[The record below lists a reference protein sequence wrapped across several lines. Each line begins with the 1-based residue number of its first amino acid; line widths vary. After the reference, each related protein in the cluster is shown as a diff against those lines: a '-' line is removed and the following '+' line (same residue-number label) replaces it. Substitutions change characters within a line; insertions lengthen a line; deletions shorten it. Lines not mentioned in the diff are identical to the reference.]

1 MTTYESKQLLKPVI
15 SITEGIELGTVSDI
29 IIDGENKKVIALGIT
44 KDKLFYKALRVI
56 PFEKISSI
64 NEDNILVMSSKDIIS
79 YKDFNL
85 DLEKILQDRINI
97 LNTICLSGSKKCGT
111 VTEYTIDEQGNIL
124 NCKIIY
130 EKTVNVKDIN
140 IFAKDYTI
148 MKNTDNTEVIS
159 TKKID
164 NVITKQDE
172 PIQKATVIQSTKQNT
187 KNEKNIND
195 KNLNLTYKMFLGKT
209 LKEPLTI
216 NNKTYP
222 VDTVLTM
229 TKSKQVVYQDNE
241 YVIFEDGSGGAIM
254 SNEEIEDAE
263 KFDEW
268 FNSLTKEEQDAY
280 IQDLK
285 DHGLLDEDEEL

>member
-44 KDKLFYKALRVI
+44 KNKLFYKALRVI

-97 LNTICLSGSKKCGT
+97 LNTICLSGGKKCGT

-187 KNEKNIND
+187 KNEK
-195 KNLNLTYKMFLGKT
+195 KY
-209 LKEPLTI
+209 
-216 NNKTYP
+216 
-222 VDTVLTM
+222 
-229 TKSKQVVYQDNE
+229 
-241 YVIFEDGSGGAIM
+241 
-254 SNEEIEDAE
+254 
-263 KFDEW
+263 
-268 FNSLTKEEQDAY
+268 
-280 IQDLK
+280 
-285 DHGLLDEDEEL
+285 

>member
-1 MTTYESKQLLKPVI
+1 MTTYESKQLLKSVM

-97 LNTICLSGSKKCGT
+97 LNTICLSGGKKCGT

-148 MKNTDNTEVIS
+148 MKNIDNTEVIS
-159 TKKID
+159 TKKI
-164 NVITKQDE
+164 NNTTTKQNE
-172 PIQKATVIQSTKQNT
+172 PIQKTTVTQSTNQNT
-187 KNEKNIND
+187 NNENNIDDND
-195 KNLNLTYKMFLGKT
+195 LNYRLYL
-209 LKEPLTI
+209 
-216 NNKTYP
+216 NRNK
-222 VDTVLTM
+222 V
-229 TKSKQVVYQDNE
+229 
-241 YVIFEDGSGGAIM
+241 
-254 SNEEIEDAE
+254 
-263 KFDEW
+263 
-268 FNSLTKEEQDAY
+268 
-280 IQDLK
+280 
-285 DHGLLDEDEEL
+285 

>member
-85 DLEKILQDRINI
+85 DIEKILQDRINI
-97 LNTICLSGSKKCGT
+97 LNTICLSGGKKCGT

-195 KNLNLTYKMFLGKT
+195 KNLNFTYKMFLGKT

-222 VDTVLTM
+222 VDTVLT
-229 TKSKQVVYQDNE
+229 KQMIDDIIAVNK
-241 YVIFEDGSGGAIM
+241 INALG
-254 SNEEIEDAE
+254 
-263 KFDEW
+263 KFV
-268 FNSLTKEEQDAY
+268 NM
-280 IQDLK
+280 
-285 DHGLLDEDEEL
+285 

>member
-1 MTTYESKQLLKPVI
+1 MTTYESKQLLKPVM

-29 IIDGENKKVIALGIT
+29 IIDGENKKVIAFGIT

-97 LNTICLSGSKKCGT
+97 LNTICLSGGKKCGT

-222 VDTVLTM
+222 VDTVLT
-229 TKSKQVVYQDNE
+229 KQMIDDIIAVNK
-241 YVIFEDGSGGAIM
+241 INALG
-254 SNEEIEDAE
+254 
-263 KFDEW
+263 KFV
-268 FNSLTKEEQDAY
+268 NM
-280 IQDLK
+280 
-285 DHGLLDEDEEL
+285 

>member
-1 MTTYESKQLLKPVI
+1 M

-97 LNTICLSGSKKCGT
+97 LNTICLSGGKKCGT

-148 MKNTDNTEVIS
+148 MKNIDNTEVIS
-159 TKKID
+159 TKKI
-164 NVITKQDE
+164 NNTTTKQNE
-172 PIQKATVIQSTKQNT
+172 PIQKTTVTQSTNQNT
-187 KNEKNIND
+187 NNEKNIDDND
-195 KNLNLTYKMFLGKT
+195 LNYRLYL
-209 LKEPLTI
+209 
-216 NNKTYP
+216 NRNK
-222 VDTVLTM
+222 V
-229 TKSKQVVYQDNE
+229 
-241 YVIFEDGSGGAIM
+241 
-254 SNEEIEDAE
+254 
-263 KFDEW
+263 
-268 FNSLTKEEQDAY
+268 
-280 IQDLK
+280 
-285 DHGLLDEDEEL
+285 

>member
-97 LNTICLSGSKKCGT
+97 LNTICLSGGKKCGT

-222 VDTVLTM
+222 VDTVLT
-229 TKSKQVVYQDNE
+229 KQMIDDIIAVNKINALGKIV
-241 YVIFEDGSGGAIM
+241 GM
-254 SNEEIEDAE
+254 
-263 KFDEW
+263 
-268 FNSLTKEEQDAY
+268 
-280 IQDLK
+280 
-285 DHGLLDEDEEL
+285 

>member
-29 IIDGENKKVIALGIT
+29 IIDGENKKVIAFGIT

-97 LNTICLSGSKKCGT
+97 LNTICLSGGKKCGT

-124 NCKIIY
+124 NCKIIC
-130 EKTVNVKDIN
+130 EKTVNVQDIN

-164 NVITKQDE
+164 NTITKQNE
-172 PIQKATVIQSTKQNT
+172 SIQKTTVTQSTNKNT
-187 KNEKNIND
+187 NNEKNIDD
-195 KNLNLTYKMFLGKT
+195 KDLNYKLYLNRKIKEQLTV
-209 LKEPLTI
+209 

-222 VDTVLTM
+222 AGTVLT
-229 TKSKQVVYQDNE
+229 KQIIDD
-241 YVIFEDGSGGAIM
+241 IIAI
-254 SNEEIEDAE
+254 NQA
-263 KFDEW
+263 
-268 FNSLTKEEQDAY
+268 N
-280 IQDLK
+280 
-285 DHGLLDEDEEL
+285 LLGNIVNM

>member
-1 MTTYESKQLLKPVI
+1 MTTYESKQLLKPVM

-29 IIDGENKKVIALGIT
+29 IIDGENKKVIAFGIT

-97 LNTICLSGSKKCGT
+97 LNTICLSGGKKCGT

-130 EKTVNVKDIN
+130 EKTVNVQDIN

-164 NVITKQDE
+164 NTITKQN
-172 PIQKATVIQSTKQNT
+172 NT
-187 KNEKNIND
+187 NNEKNIDD
-195 KNLNLTYKMFLGKT
+195 KDLNYRLYLNRKIKEQLTV
-209 LKEPLTI
+209 

-222 VDTVLTM
+222 AGTVLT
-229 TKSKQVVYQDNE
+229 KQIIDD
-241 YVIFEDGSGGAIM
+241 IIAI
-254 SNEEIEDAE
+254 NQA
-263 KFDEW
+263 
-268 FNSLTKEEQDAY
+268 N
-280 IQDLK
+280 
-285 DHGLLDEDEEL
+285 LLGNIVNM

>member
-97 LNTICLSGSKKCGT
+97 LNTICLSGGKKCGT

-124 NCKIIY
+124 NCKIIC

-140 IFAKDYTI
+140 ILL
-148 MKNTDNTEVIS
+148 
-159 TKKID
+159 KI
-164 NVITKQDE
+164 
-172 PIQKATVIQSTKQNT
+172 IQS
-187 KNEKNIND
+187 
-195 KNLNLTYKMFLGKT
+195 
-209 LKEPLTI
+209 
-216 NNKTYP
+216 
-222 VDTVLTM
+222 
-229 TKSKQVVYQDNE
+229 
-241 YVIFEDGSGGAIM
+241 
-254 SNEEIEDAE
+254 
-263 KFDEW
+263 
-268 FNSLTKEEQDAY
+268 
-280 IQDLK
+280 
-285 DHGLLDEDEEL
+285 

>member
-97 LNTICLSGSKKCGT
+97 LNTICLSGGKKCGT

-222 VDTVLTM
+222 VDTVLT
-229 TKSKQVVYQDNE
+229 KQMIDDIIAVNK
-241 YVIFEDGSGGAIM
+241 INALG
-254 SNEEIEDAE
+254 
-263 KFDEW
+263 KFV
-268 FNSLTKEEQDAY
+268 NM
-280 IQDLK
+280 
-285 DHGLLDEDEEL
+285 

>member
-1 MTTYESKQLLKPVI
+1 MTTYESKQLLKPVM

-79 YKDFNL
+79 YRDFNL

-97 LNTICLSGSKKCGT
+97 LNTICLNGGKKCGT

-124 NCKIIY
+124 NCKIIC
-130 EKTVNVKDIN
+130 EKTVNVQDIN

-148 MKNTDNTEVIS
+148 MKNVDNTEVIS

-164 NVITKQDE
+164 NTITKQNE
-172 PIQKATVIQSTKQNT
+172 SIQKTTVTQSTNKNT
-187 KNEKNIND
+187 NNEKNIKDKDSNHNYYRLYLNGKIKEQLTVND
-195 KNLNLTYKMFLGKT
+195 
-209 LKEPLTI
+209 
-216 NNKTYP
+216 KTYP
-222 VDTVLTM
+222 AGTVLT
-229 TKSKQVVYQDNE
+229 KQIIDD
-241 YVIFEDGSGGAIM
+241 IIAINQANILGNIVNM
-254 SNEEIEDAE
+254 
-263 KFDEW
+263 
-268 FNSLTKEEQDAY
+268 
-280 IQDLK
+280 
-285 DHGLLDEDEEL
+285 

>member
-1 MTTYESKQLLKPVI
+1 MTTYESKQLLKSVM

-97 LNTICLSGSKKCGT
+97 LNTICLSGGKKCGT

-148 MKNTDNTEVIS
+148 MKNIDNTEVIS
-159 TKKID
+159 TKKI
-164 NVITKQDE
+164 NNTTTKQNE
-172 PIQKATVIQSTKQNT
+172 PIQKTTVIQSTNQNT
-187 KNEKNIND
+187 NNEKNIDDND
-195 KNLNLTYKMFLGKT
+195 LNYRLYLNRKIKEQLTV
-209 LKEPLTI
+209 

-222 VDTVLTM
+222 AGTVLT
-229 TKSKQVVYQDNE
+229 KQIIDD
-241 YVIFEDGSGGAIM
+241 IIAI
-254 SNEEIEDAE
+254 NQT
-263 KFDEW
+263 
-268 FNSLTKEEQDAY
+268 N
-280 IQDLK
+280 
-285 DHGLLDEDEEL
+285 LLGKIVGM

>member
-1 MTTYESKQLLKPVI
+1 MTTYESKQLLKSVM

-56 PFEKISSI
+56 PFEKIFSI

-97 LNTICLSGSKKCGT
+97 LNTICLSGGKKCGT

-148 MKNTDNTEVIS
+148 MKNIDNTEVIS
-159 TKKID
+159 TKKI
-164 NVITKQDE
+164 NNTTTKQNE
-172 PIQKATVIQSTKQNT
+172 PIQKTTVTQSTNQNT
-187 KNEKNIND
+187 NNEKNIDDND
-195 KNLNLTYKMFLGKT
+195 LNYRLYLNRKIKEQLTV
-209 LKEPLTI
+209 

-222 VDTVLTM
+222 AGTVLT
-229 TKSKQVVYQDNE
+229 KQIIDD
-241 YVIFEDGSGGAIM
+241 IIAI
-254 SNEEIEDAE
+254 NQT
-263 KFDEW
+263 
-268 FNSLTKEEQDAY
+268 N
-280 IQDLK
+280 
-285 DHGLLDEDEEL
+285 LLGKIVGM

>member
-29 IIDGENKKVIALGIT
+29 IIDGENKKVIAFGIT

-97 LNTICLSGSKKCGT
+97 LNTICLSGGKKCGT
-111 VTEYTIDEQGNIL
+111 VTEYTIDQHGNIL
-124 NCKIIY
+124 NCKIIH
-130 EKTVNVKDIN
+130 EKTVNVQDIN

-164 NVITKQDE
+164 NTITKQNE
-172 PIQKATVIQSTKQNT
+172 SIQKTTVTQSTNKNT
-187 KNEKNIND
+187 NNEKNIDD
-195 KNLNLTYKMFLGKT
+195 KDLNYKLYLNRKIKEQLTV
-209 LKEPLTI
+209 

-222 VDTVLTM
+222 AGTVLT
-229 TKSKQVVYQDNE
+229 KQIIDD
-241 YVIFEDGSGGAIM
+241 IIAI
-254 SNEEIEDAE
+254 NQA
-263 KFDEW
+263 
-268 FNSLTKEEQDAY
+268 N
-280 IQDLK
+280 
-285 DHGLLDEDEEL
+285 LLGNIVNM

>member
-97 LNTICLSGSKKCGT
+97 LNTICLSGGKKCGT

-148 MKNTDNTEVIS
+148 MKNIDNTEVIS
-159 TKKID
+159 TKKI
-164 NVITKQDE
+164 NNTTTKQNE
-172 PIQKATVIQSTKQNT
+172 PIQKTTVTQSTNQNT
-187 KNEKNIND
+187 NNEKNIDDND
-195 KNLNLTYKMFLGKT
+195 LNYRLYL
-209 LKEPLTI
+209 
-216 NNKTYP
+216 NRNK
-222 VDTVLTM
+222 V
-229 TKSKQVVYQDNE
+229 
-241 YVIFEDGSGGAIM
+241 
-254 SNEEIEDAE
+254 
-263 KFDEW
+263 
-268 FNSLTKEEQDAY
+268 
-280 IQDLK
+280 
-285 DHGLLDEDEEL
+285 

>member
-1 MTTYESKQLLKPVI
+1 MTTYESKQLLKSVM

-97 LNTICLSGSKKCGT
+97 LNTICLSGGKKCGT

-148 MKNTDNTEVIS
+148 MKNIDNTEVIS
-159 TKKID
+159 TKKI
-164 NVITKQDE
+164 NNTTTKQNE
-172 PIQKATVIQSTKQNT
+172 PIQKTTVTQSTNQNT
-187 KNEKNIND
+187 NNEKNIDDND
-195 KNLNLTYKMFLGKT
+195 LNYRLYL
-209 LKEPLTI
+209 
-216 NNKTYP
+216 
-222 VDTVLTM
+222 V
-229 TKSKQVVYQDNE
+229 
-241 YVIFEDGSGGAIM
+241 
-254 SNEEIEDAE
+254 
-263 KFDEW
+263 
-268 FNSLTKEEQDAY
+268 
-280 IQDLK
+280 
-285 DHGLLDEDEEL
+285 

>member
-1 MTTYESKQLLKPVI
+1 MTTYESKQLLKPVM
-15 SITEGIELGTVSDI
+15 SIIEGIELGTVSDI

-97 LNTICLSGSKKCGT
+97 LNTICLSGGKKCGT

-130 EKTVNVKDIN
+130 AKTVNVQDIN

-222 VDTVLTM
+222 VDTVLT
-229 TKSKQVVYQDNE
+229 KQMIDDIIAVNK
-241 YVIFEDGSGGAIM
+241 INALG
-254 SNEEIEDAE
+254 
-263 KFDEW
+263 KFV
-268 FNSLTKEEQDAY
+268 NM
-280 IQDLK
+280 
-285 DHGLLDEDEEL
+285 

>member
-1 MTTYESKQLLKPVI
+1 MTTYESKQLLKPVM
-15 SITEGIELGTVSDI
+15 SIIEGIELGTVSDI

-97 LNTICLSGSKKCGT
+97 LNTICLSGGKKCGT

-148 MKNTDNTEVIS
+148 MKNIDNTEVIS
-159 TKKID
+159 TKKI
-164 NVITKQDE
+164 NNTTTKQNE
-172 PIQKATVIQSTKQNT
+172 PIQKTTVTQSTNQNT
-187 KNEKNIND
+187 NNEKNIDDND
-195 KNLNLTYKMFLGKT
+195 LNYRLYL
-209 LKEPLTI
+209 
-216 NNKTYP
+216 NRNK
-222 VDTVLTM
+222 V
-229 TKSKQVVYQDNE
+229 
-241 YVIFEDGSGGAIM
+241 
-254 SNEEIEDAE
+254 
-263 KFDEW
+263 
-268 FNSLTKEEQDAY
+268 
-280 IQDLK
+280 
-285 DHGLLDEDEEL
+285 

>member
-97 LNTICLSGSKKCGT
+97 LNTICLSGGKKCGT
-111 VTEYTIDEQGNIL
+111 VTEQTIDEQGNIL

-222 VDTVLTM
+222 VDTVLT
-229 TKSKQVVYQDNE
+229 KQMIDDIIAVNKINALGKIV
-241 YVIFEDGSGGAIM
+241 GM
-254 SNEEIEDAE
+254 
-263 KFDEW
+263 
-268 FNSLTKEEQDAY
+268 
-280 IQDLK
+280 
-285 DHGLLDEDEEL
+285 

>member
-1 MTTYESKQLLKPVI
+1 MTTYESKQLLKPVM

-29 IIDGENKKVIALGIT
+29 IIDGENKKVIAFGIT

-97 LNTICLSGSKKCGT
+97 LNTICLSGGKKCGT

-124 NCKIIY
+124 NCKIIH
-130 EKTVNVKDIN
+130 EKTVNVQDIN

-164 NVITKQDE
+164 NTITKQNE
-172 PIQKATVIQSTKQNT
+172 SIQKTTVTQSTNKNT
-187 KNEKNIND
+187 NNEKNIDD
-195 KNLNLTYKMFLGKT
+195 KDLNYKLYLNRKIKEQLTV
-209 LKEPLTI
+209 

-222 VDTVLTM
+222 AGTVLT
-229 TKSKQVVYQDNE
+229 KQIIDD
-241 YVIFEDGSGGAIM
+241 IIAI
-254 SNEEIEDAE
+254 NQA
-263 KFDEW
+263 
-268 FNSLTKEEQDAY
+268 N
-280 IQDLK
+280 
-285 DHGLLDEDEEL
+285 LLGNIVNM

>member
-29 IIDGENKKVIALGIT
+29 ILDGENKKVIALGIT

-97 LNTICLSGSKKCGT
+97 LNTICLSGGKKCGT

-222 VDTVLTM
+222 VDTVLT
-229 TKSKQVVYQDNE
+229 KQMIDDIIAVNKINALGKIV
-241 YVIFEDGSGGAIM
+241 GM
-254 SNEEIEDAE
+254 
-263 KFDEW
+263 
-268 FNSLTKEEQDAY
+268 
-280 IQDLK
+280 
-285 DHGLLDEDEEL
+285 

>member
-97 LNTICLSGSKKCGT
+97 LNTICLSGGKKCGT

-130 EKTVNVKDIN
+130 EKTVNVQDIN
-140 IFAKDYTI
+140 IFSKDYTI

-164 NVITKQDE
+164 NTITKQNE
-172 PIQKATVIQSTKQNT
+172 SIQKTTVTQSTNKNT
-187 KNEKNIND
+187 NNEKNIDD
-195 KNLNLTYKMFLGKT
+195 KDLNYKLYLNRKIKEQLTV
-209 LKEPLTI
+209 

-222 VDTVLTM
+222 AGTVLT
-229 TKSKQVVYQDNE
+229 KQIIDD
-241 YVIFEDGSGGAIM
+241 IIAI
-254 SNEEIEDAE
+254 NQA
-263 KFDEW
+263 
-268 FNSLTKEEQDAY
+268 N
-280 IQDLK
+280 
-285 DHGLLDEDEEL
+285 LLGNIVNM

>member
-1 MTTYESKQLLKPVI
+1 MTTYESKQLLKSVM

-97 LNTICLSGSKKCGT
+97 LNTICLSGGKKCGT

-148 MKNTDNTEVIS
+148 MKNIDNTEVIS
-159 TKKID
+159 TKKI
-164 NVITKQDE
+164 NNTTTKQNE
-172 PIQKATVIQSTKQNT
+172 PIQKTTVTQSTNQNT
-187 KNEKNIND
+187 NNEKNIDDND
-195 KNLNLTYKMFLGKT
+195 LNYRLYLNRKI
-209 LKEPLTI
+209 KEQFTV

-222 VDTVLTM
+222 AGTVLT
-229 TKSKQVVYQDNE
+229 KQIIDD
-241 YVIFEDGSGGAIM
+241 IIAI
-254 SNEEIEDAE
+254 NQT
-263 KFDEW
+263 
-268 FNSLTKEEQDAY
+268 N
-280 IQDLK
+280 
-285 DHGLLDEDEEL
+285 LLGKIVGM

>member
-1 MTTYESKQLLKPVI
+1 MTTYESKQLLKAVM

-97 LNTICLSGSKKCGT
+97 LNTICLSGGKKCGT

-222 VDTVLTM
+222 VDTVLT
-229 TKSKQVVYQDNE
+229 KQMIDDIIAVNK
-241 YVIFEDGSGGAIM
+241 INALG
-254 SNEEIEDAE
+254 
-263 KFDEW
+263 KFV
-268 FNSLTKEEQDAY
+268 NM
-280 IQDLK
+280 
-285 DHGLLDEDEEL
+285 

>member
-1 MTTYESKQLLKPVI
+1 MTTYESKQLLKSVM

-97 LNTICLSGSKKCGT
+97 LNTICLSGGKKCGT

-187 KNEKNIND
+187 KNEKKVIW
-195 KNLNLTYKMFLGKT
+195 YGK
-209 LKEPLTI
+209 
-216 NNKTYP
+216 
-222 VDTVLTM
+222 
-229 TKSKQVVYQDNE
+229 
-241 YVIFEDGSGGAIM
+241 
-254 SNEEIEDAE
+254 
-263 KFDEW
+263 
-268 FNSLTKEEQDAY
+268 
-280 IQDLK
+280 
-285 DHGLLDEDEEL
+285 

>member
-1 MTTYESKQLLKPVI
+1 MTTYESKQLLKPVM

-29 IIDGENKKVIALGIT
+29 IIDGENKKVIAFGIT

-97 LNTICLSGSKKCGT
+97 LNTICLSGGKKCGT

-130 EKTVNVKDIN
+130 EKTVNVQDIN

-159 TKKID
+159 TKKI
-164 NVITKQDE
+164 
-172 PIQKATVIQSTKQNT
+172 TKQNESIQKT
-187 KNEKNIND
+187 TVTQSTNKNTNNEKNIDD
-195 KNLNLTYKMFLGKT
+195 KDLNYKLYLNRKIKEQLTV
-209 LKEPLTI
+209 

-222 VDTVLTM
+222 AGTVLT
-229 TKSKQVVYQDNE
+229 KQIIDD
-241 YVIFEDGSGGAIM
+241 IIAI
-254 SNEEIEDAE
+254 NQA
-263 KFDEW
+263 
-268 FNSLTKEEQDAY
+268 N
-280 IQDLK
+280 
-285 DHGLLDEDEEL
+285 LLGNIVNM

>member
-1 MTTYESKQLLKPVI
+1 MTTYESKQLLKSVM

-97 LNTICLSGSKKCGT
+97 LNTICLSGGKKCGT

-148 MKNTDNTEVIS
+148 MKNIDNTEVIS
-159 TKKID
+159 TKKI
-164 NVITKQDE
+164 NNTTTKQNE
-172 PIQKATVIQSTKQNT
+172 PIQKTTVTQSTNQNT
-187 KNEKNIND
+187 NNEKNIDDND
-195 KNLNLTYKMFLGKT
+195 LNLTYKMFLGKT

-222 VDTVLTM
+222 VDTVLT
-229 TKSKQVVYQDNE
+229 KQMIDDIIAVNK
-241 YVIFEDGSGGAIM
+241 INALG
-254 SNEEIEDAE
+254 
-263 KFDEW
+263 KFV
-268 FNSLTKEEQDAY
+268 NM
-280 IQDLK
+280 
-285 DHGLLDEDEEL
+285 

>member
-29 IIDGENKKVIALGIT
+29 IIDGENKKVIAFGIT
-44 KDKLFYKALRVI
+44 KDKLFYKALHVI

-97 LNTICLSGSKKCGT
+97 LNTICLSGGKKCGT

-130 EKTVNVKDIN
+130 EKTVNVQDIN

-164 NVITKQDE
+164 NTITKQNE
-172 PIQKATVIQSTKQNT
+172 SIQKTTVTQSTNKNT
-187 KNEKNIND
+187 NNEKNIDD
-195 KNLNLTYKMFLGKT
+195 KDLNYKLYLNRKIKEQLTV
-209 LKEPLTI
+209 

-222 VDTVLTM
+222 AGTVLT
-229 TKSKQVVYQDNE
+229 KQIIDD
-241 YVIFEDGSGGAIM
+241 IIAI
-254 SNEEIEDAE
+254 NQA
-263 KFDEW
+263 
-268 FNSLTKEEQDAY
+268 N
-280 IQDLK
+280 
-285 DHGLLDEDEEL
+285 LLGNIVNM

>member
-29 IIDGENKKVIALGIT
+29 IIDGENKKVIALGVT

-97 LNTICLSGSKKCGT
+97 LNTICLSGGKKCGT

-222 VDTVLTM
+222 VDTVLT
-229 TKSKQVVYQDNE
+229 KQMIDDIIAVNK
-241 YVIFEDGSGGAIM
+241 INALG
-254 SNEEIEDAE
+254 
-263 KFDEW
+263 KFV
-268 FNSLTKEEQDAY
+268 NM
-280 IQDLK
+280 
-285 DHGLLDEDEEL
+285 

>member
-1 MTTYESKQLLKPVI
+1 MTTYESKQLLKPVM

-29 IIDGENKKVIALGIT
+29 IIDGENKKVIAFGIT

-97 LNTICLSGSKKCGT
+97 LNTICLSGGKKCGT

-124 NCKIIY
+124 NCKITY
-130 EKTVNVKDIN
+130 EKTVNVQDIN

-164 NVITKQDE
+164 NTITKQNE
-172 PIQKATVIQSTKQNT
+172 SIQKTTVTQSTNKNT
-187 KNEKNIND
+187 NNEKNIDD
-195 KNLNLTYKMFLGKT
+195 KDLNYKLYLNRKIKEQLTV
-209 LKEPLTI
+209 

-222 VDTVLTM
+222 AGTVLT
-229 TKSKQVVYQDNE
+229 KQIIDD
-241 YVIFEDGSGGAIM
+241 IIAI
-254 SNEEIEDAE
+254 NQA
-263 KFDEW
+263 
-268 FNSLTKEEQDAY
+268 N
-280 IQDLK
+280 
-285 DHGLLDEDEEL
+285 LLGNIVNM

>member
-1 MTTYESKQLLKPVI
+1 MTTYKSKQLLKPVM
-15 SITEGIELGTVSDI
+15 SIIEGIELGTVSDI

-97 LNTICLSGSKKCGT
+97 LNTICLSGGKKCGT

-222 VDTVLTM
+222 VDTVLT
-229 TKSKQVVYQDNE
+229 KQMIDDIIAVNK
-241 YVIFEDGSGGAIM
+241 INALG
-254 SNEEIEDAE
+254 
-263 KFDEW
+263 KFV
-268 FNSLTKEEQDAY
+268 NM
-280 IQDLK
+280 
-285 DHGLLDEDEEL
+285 

>member
-1 MTTYESKQLLKPVI
+1 MTTYESKQLLKSVM

-29 IIDGENKKVIALGIT
+29 IIDGENKKVIAFGIT

-97 LNTICLSGSKKCGT
+97 LNTICLSGGKKCGT

-148 MKNTDNTEVIS
+148 MKNIDNTEVIS
-159 TKKID
+159 TKKI
-164 NVITKQDE
+164 NNTTTKQNE
-172 PIQKATVIQSTKQNT
+172 PIQKTTVTQSTNQNT
-187 KNEKNIND
+187 NNEKNIDDND
-195 KNLNLTYKMFLGKT
+195 LNYRLYLNRKIKEQLTV
-209 LKEPLTI
+209 

-222 VDTVLTM
+222 AGTVLT
-229 TKSKQVVYQDNE
+229 KQIIDD
-241 YVIFEDGSGGAIM
+241 IIAI
-254 SNEEIEDAE
+254 NQT
-263 KFDEW
+263 
-268 FNSLTKEEQDAY
+268 N
-280 IQDLK
+280 
-285 DHGLLDEDEEL
+285 LLGKIVGM

>member
-97 LNTICLSGSKKCGT
+97 LNTICLSGGKKCGT

-130 EKTVNVKDIN
+130 AKTVNVQDIN

-148 MKNTDNTEVIS
+148 MKNTNNTEVIS

-164 NVITKQDE
+164 NTITKQNE
-172 PIQKATVIQSTKQNT
+172 SIQKTTVTQSTNKNT
-187 KNEKNIND
+187 NNEKNIDD
-195 KNLNLTYKMFLGKT
+195 KDLNYRLYLNRKI
-209 LKEPLTI
+209 KEQLI
-216 NNKTYP
+216 VNNKTYP
-222 VDTVLTM
+222 AGTVLT
-229 TKSKQVVYQDNE
+229 KQIIDD
-241 YVIFEDGSGGAIM
+241 IIAI
-254 SNEEIEDAE
+254 NQA
-263 KFDEW
+263 
-268 FNSLTKEEQDAY
+268 N
-280 IQDLK
+280 
-285 DHGLLDEDEEL
+285 LLGNIVNM

>member
-1 MTTYESKQLLKPVI
+1 MTTYESKQLLKSVM

-97 LNTICLSGSKKCGT
+97 LNTICLSGGKKCGT

-172 PIQKATVIQSTKQNT
+172 PIQKATVIH
-187 KNEKNIND
+187 D
-195 KNLNLTYKMFLGKT
+195 KYLNLTYKMFLGKT

-222 VDTVLTM
+222 VDTVLT
-229 TKSKQVVYQDNE
+229 KQMIDDIIAVNKINALGKIV
-241 YVIFEDGSGGAIM
+241 GM
-254 SNEEIEDAE
+254 
-263 KFDEW
+263 
-268 FNSLTKEEQDAY
+268 
-280 IQDLK
+280 
-285 DHGLLDEDEEL
+285 

>member
-1 MTTYESKQLLKPVI
+1 MTTYESKQLLKSVM

-97 LNTICLSGSKKCGT
+97 LNTICLSGGKKCGT

-148 MKNTDNTEVIS
+148 MKNIDNTEVIS
-159 TKKID
+159 TKKI
-164 NVITKQDE
+164 NNTTTKQNE
-172 PIQKATVIQSTKQNT
+172 PIQKATVTQSTNQNT
-187 KNEKNIND
+187 NNEKNIDDND
-195 KNLNLTYKMFLGKT
+195 LNYRLYLNRKIKEQLTV
-209 LKEPLTI
+209 

-222 VDTVLTM
+222 AGTVLT
-229 TKSKQVVYQDNE
+229 KQIIDD
-241 YVIFEDGSGGAIM
+241 IIAI
-254 SNEEIEDAE
+254 NQT
-263 KFDEW
+263 
-268 FNSLTKEEQDAY
+268 N
-280 IQDLK
+280 
-285 DHGLLDEDEEL
+285 LLGKIVGM

>member
-97 LNTICLSGSKKCGT
+97 LNTICLSGGKKCGT

-195 KNLNLTYKMFLGKT
+195 KNLNFTYKMFLGKT

-222 VDTVLTM
+222 VDTVLT
-229 TKSKQVVYQDNE
+229 KQMIDDIIAVNK
-241 YVIFEDGSGGAIM
+241 INALG
-254 SNEEIEDAE
+254 
-263 KFDEW
+263 KFV
-268 FNSLTKEEQDAY
+268 NM
-280 IQDLK
+280 
-285 DHGLLDEDEEL
+285 

>member
-1 MTTYESKQLLKPVI
+1 MTTYESKQLLKSVM

-64 NEDNILVMSSKDIIS
+64 NEDNILVMSSINEDNILVMSSKDIIS

-97 LNTICLSGSKKCGT
+97 LNTICLSGGKKCGT

-148 MKNTDNTEVIS
+148 MKNIDNTEVIS
-159 TKKID
+159 TKKI
-164 NVITKQDE
+164 NNTTTKQNE
-172 PIQKATVIQSTKQNT
+172 PIQKTTVTQSTNQNT
-187 KNEKNIND
+187 NNEKNIDDND
-195 KNLNLTYKMFLGKT
+195 LNYRLYL
-209 LKEPLTI
+209 
-216 NNKTYP
+216 NRNK
-222 VDTVLTM
+222 V
-229 TKSKQVVYQDNE
+229 
-241 YVIFEDGSGGAIM
+241 
-254 SNEEIEDAE
+254 
-263 KFDEW
+263 
-268 FNSLTKEEQDAY
+268 
-280 IQDLK
+280 
-285 DHGLLDEDEEL
+285 

>member
-1 MTTYESKQLLKPVI
+1 MTTYESKQLLKSVM

-97 LNTICLSGSKKCGT
+97 LNTICLSGGKKCGT

-130 EKTVNVKDIN
+130 EKTVNVKNIN

-148 MKNTDNTEVIS
+148 MKNIDNTEVIS
-159 TKKID
+159 TKKI
-164 NVITKQDE
+164 NNTTTKQNE
-172 PIQKATVIQSTKQNT
+172 PIQKTTVTQSTNQNT
-187 KNEKNIND
+187 NNEKNIDDND
-195 KNLNLTYKMFLGKT
+195 LNYRLYL
-209 LKEPLTI
+209 
-216 NNKTYP
+216 NRNK
-222 VDTVLTM
+222 V
-229 TKSKQVVYQDNE
+229 
-241 YVIFEDGSGGAIM
+241 
-254 SNEEIEDAE
+254 
-263 KFDEW
+263 
-268 FNSLTKEEQDAY
+268 
-280 IQDLK
+280 
-285 DHGLLDEDEEL
+285 